1 MSTDDTKW
9 PIFVKDKHG
18 REIYLTEERWR
29 HALDHPGMEEY
40 LLDSALLTLKVG
52 GRKQEALDPSKYK
65 YLRRFED
72 LPEDYTHIVV
82 VVKFGIDPV
91 DPSKENNFVLT
102 VYLVKEY
109 P

>member
-1 MSTDDTKW
+1 VSVDAPQW
-9 PIFVKDKHG
+9 PIFVKDKRG
-18 REIYLTEERWR
+18 REIYFTEERWG
-29 HALDHPGMEEY
+29 HALDHPGMEER

-52 GRKQEALDPSKYK
+52 GRRQEALDPSKYK
-65 YLRRFED
+65 YRRRFED
-72 LPEDYTHIVV
+72 LPEDYTHVVV

-102 VYLVKEY
+102 AYLVREY

>member
-1 MSTDDTKW
+1 VSMATPKW
-9 PIFVKDKHG
+9 PIFVRDKRG
-18 REIYLTEERWR
+18 REIYLTEERWG
-29 HALDHPGMEEY
+29 HALDHPGVEDR
-40 LLDSALLTLKVG
+40 LLGSVLLTIRVG

-65 YLRRFED
+65 YRRKFED

-102 VYLVKEY
+102 AYLVREY

>member
-1 MSTDDTKW
+1 MSIDDTKW
-9 PIFVKDKHG
+9 PIFVKDKRG
-18 REIYLTEERWR
+18 RKIYLTEERWG
-29 HALDHPGMEEY
+29 HALDHPGMEER
-40 LLDSALLTLKVG
+40 LLDSVLLTMKVG

-65 YLRRFED
+65 YRRRFED
-72 LPEDYTHIVV
+72 LPEDYTHVVV

-102 VYLVKEY
+102 AYLVREY